1 MKTSDL
7 RRKLEDSG
15 FDHDEVEEF
24 VNTWAE
30 EENDRQRDENLEN
43 LLAQGYTIDDLE
55 KSNPYNQWMFDQP
68 EEKS

>member
-30 EENDRQRDENLEN
+30 EENDRQRDENLVER
-43 LLAQGYTIDDLE
+43 LE
-55 KSNPYNQWMFDQP
+55 RLERLDKLDSQPNEKKS
-68 EEKS
+68 